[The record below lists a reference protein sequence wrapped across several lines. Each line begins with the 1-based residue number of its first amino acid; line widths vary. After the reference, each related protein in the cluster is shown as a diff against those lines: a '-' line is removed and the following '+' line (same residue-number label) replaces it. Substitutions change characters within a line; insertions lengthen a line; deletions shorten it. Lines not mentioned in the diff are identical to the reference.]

1 MSMLTRWNP
10 FRQSMRFDPLTDVD
24 DLFRNLNL
32 RPLLREFDT
41 MPPEIRMDVRED
53 DTSYRVIVDMPGV
66 NKDDIE
72 VSVEDNQVTIQGET
86 KRQEERKTD
95 KEIHSERYIGKCFRS
110 FALPREVD
118 SEKCAASYDNGVLT
132 LTLPKRATDSLN
144 ACRSSDP
151 RASES
156 RIETGY
162 SDTGLVPANSPCIHD
177 RSRRHVQSTGSV
189 YDLADRKR
197 LPCARPN
204 HRRRIGAGFKHRT
217 AAQAANRSRC

>member
-32 RPLLREFDT
+32 RPLLRDFDT

-72 VSVEDNQVTIQGET
+72 VSVEGNQVTIQGET

-95 KEIHSERYIGKCFRS
+95 KEIHSERYVGKSFRA
-110 FALPREVD
+110 FTLPREVD
-118 SEKCAASYDNGVLT
+118 SEKCEASYDNGVLT
-132 LTLPKRATDSLN
+132 LTLPKKGN
-144 ACRSSDP
+144 
-151 RASES
+151 
-156 RIETGY
+156 G
-162 SDTGLVPANSPCIHD
+162 
-177 RSRRHVQSTGSV
+177 QS
-189 YDLADRKR
+189 KR
-197 LPCARPN
+197 LP
-204 HRRRIGAGFKHRT
+204 I
-217 AAQAANRSRC
+217 Q

>member
-53 DTSYRVIVDMPGV
+53 DTSYRVIVNMPGV

-110 FALPREVD
+110 F
-118 SEKCAASYDNGVLT
+118 
-132 LTLPKRATDSLN
+132 TLPKKSN
-144 ACRSSDP
+144 A
-151 RASES
+151 
-156 RIETGY
+156 
-162 SDTGLVPANSPCIHD
+162 
-177 RSRRHVQSTGSV
+177 QS
-189 YDLADRKR
+189 KR
-197 LPCARPN
+197 LP
-204 HRRRIGAGFKHRT
+204 I
-217 AAQAANRSRC
+217 Q